1 MLLTQYN
8 DPNFI
13 LRCRC
18 RCRYRKWQQRQEEEE
33 EEVAVVAVHQLSL
46 TADNIPAC
54 MLLMFSGVL
63 HSLLGCHDIVCR
75 VASMPCDVR
84 DATASSMKPHGRE
97 PLLFCLAIELLDM

>member
-33 EEVAVVAVHQLSL
+33 VAVVAVHQLSL
-46 TADNIPAC
+46 TADNITAC
-54 MLLMFSGVL
+54 MLATNDFFFHSIGPSKLSMFLQGQDLPYVSCRFVL
-63 HSLLGCHDIVCR
+63 SVSDHFV
-75 VASMPCDVR
+75 VV
-84 DATASSMKPHGRE
+84 
-97 PLLFCLAIELLDM
+97 PLLP